1 MLRYD
6 AAAVSFTTVHGA
18 MYVFGGSDGKNVLDE
33 TWMFDPASGTPN
45 LSTPTL
51 GPDPASG

>member
-18 MYVFGGSDGKNVLDE
+18 MFVFGGSDGANVLDE
-33 TWMFDPASGTPN
+33 TWMFDPASGNPN
-45 LSTPTL
+45 LSPPNP